1 MATSTPRSENRPGI
15 ARQISEGLTPVL
27 AVTRAIL
34 RALYARIAL
43 LTRLAFAVVLA
54 LVGVRILFKV
64 TGANE
69 AASFVRFVYRI
80 SGVVVEPFQSIFA
93 DRTVNQHPF
102 EISSIVAIGVW
113 AAAAFIFVRVVRILV
128 AAGK

>member
-1 MATSTPRSENRPGI
+1 MATTTPRSETRPGI
-15 ARQISEGLTPVL
+15 ARQIRDGLAPILGASNAT
-27 AVTRAIL
+27 L
-34 RALYARIAL
+34 RALYTRIAL

-69 AASFVRFVYRI
+69 TASFVRFVYRV
-80 SGVVVEPFQSIFA
+80 SGVVVEPFHSIFA

-102 EISSIVAIGVW
+102 EISSLVAIGVW
-113 AAAAFIFVRVVRILV
+113 AAAGFVFVRVVRILV